1 MLTQPCISRP
11 VSRSDQDRNAKT
23 TALDPVLINLFID
36 SSQIIEVLRTNRMHV
51 VHEELRG
58 VPSGEYLC
66 RRQQSRGD
74 AMILAGQRPQQCVVA
89 NLFLYIIGKKGKFRG
104 D

>member
-1 MLTQPCISRP
+1 MG
-11 VSRSDQDRNAKT
+11 
-23 TALDPVLINLFID
+23 
-36 SSQIIEVLRTNRMHV
+36 SSQITEVLRTNRIHV

-89 NLFLYIIGKKGKFRG
+89 NLFLYVIGKRVNSEVIDIFLKNLV
-104 D
+104 